1 MTYMHI
7 GKDFTPPDVEAKV
20 TGAAR
25 YAEDFKK
32 DGMVFARLL
41 TSPIPAGRVVSIDAE
56 AALAMPGVLGI
67 FTADDLPEA
76 APPANPALAKEW
88 VTYIGQPI
96 LAVAA
101 ESDFIAEEALSKIV
115 VEYQRRP
122 FVVDPL
128 DTLVEGGPDP
138 YPMGNTLIRNSG
150 EAAAGTT
157 ASGTDVGRIKWSID
171 QVTAFRNGRE
181 PVGAEFGSEWE
192 YGDLAAQFAA
202 CSTIIEE
209 PFVTIGQPHHSLES
223 RTAMAYWE
231 NGKCY
236 FHGSLQS
243 HTVGHNVLAGMLEM
257 DPANLVFIN
266 ENTGGGFGS
275 KIFPYPIM
283 AVTGRFSRALNRPVQ
298 LRITRNEEFYIGSAR
313 SGMQGWIKIGLKE
326 NGRVGAVDV
335 AIINDAGSGGGG
347 SGSSSAEHISIMFQP
362 EAMRFRGLSLYTN
375 TTPRGAQRGPGQNEM
390 AAVLAPMMDKA
401 ANQAGLDRVAFRR
414 VNAPRMDGK
423 IGERQNGLSSS
434 YMPEAIDKAA
444 QMFNW
449 QQKIS
454 QPKQVSA
461 TKVRGIG
468 VGQGFHTAGSNGYDG
483 LIRIA
488 ADGTIYLHTG
498 VGNLGTYSYAAVV
511 RAAAETLQCDWDNCV
526 VVHGNSELN
535 LPHSTYQG
543 GSNTIFTETRSSHVA
558 ALDIIEKMKEIAVGE
573 FGGST
578 ADYSIGGERVFLT
591 ADASKSMSYGEAAQK
606 AIEMGGKFSGMEYP
620 DNINATTARSVQ
632 AMQGTGLIGVAKDLL
647 PRSGAVP
654 GMAIAFVEIELD
666 TETGKFDILDYSA
679 VAECGTVVHPKGLSQ
694 AMNGGGVWGFGMAQ
708 SERHVYDPQNGLP
721 ANIGLYQSKPPTYL
735 DVPVSMNTAGMDMPD
750 PQSPVGARGIGEP
763 AQGCAVAALMSAFS
777 DALDG
782 HLFNRT
788 PVTADMIVNHIAQN
802 GHNTGNLKTNTF

>member
-41 TSPIPAGRVVSIDAE
+41 TSPIPAGRVVSIDAS
-56 AALAMPGVLGI
+56 AALAMPGVLGV

-101 ESDFIAEEALSKIV
+101 ESDLLAEEALSKIV

-128 DTLVEGGPDP
+128 DTLTEGGPDP
-138 YPMGNTLIRNSG
+138 YPMGNTLVNRGS

-181 PVGAEFGSEWE
+181 PVGAEFGAEWE
-192 YGDLAAQFAA
+192 YGDLAARFAE

-223 RTAMAYWE
+223 RTGMAYWE

-243 HTVGHNVLAGMLEM
+243 HTVGHAALAGMLDM
-257 DPANLVFIN
+257 DPANLIFIN

-335 AIINDAGSGGGG
+335 AIVNDAGSGGGG
-347 SGSSSAEHISIMFQP
+347 SGSSSAEHVSIMFQP

-401 ANQAGLDRVAFRR
+401 ANEAGLDRVAFRR

-423 IGERQNGLSSS
+423 IGERQGGLSSS

-449 QQKIS
+449 QQKIA

-511 RAAAETLQCDWDNCV
+511 RAAAEALQCNWDNCV

-591 ADASKSMSYGEAAQK
+591 SDNSKGMSYGEAAQK
-606 AIEMGGKFSGMEYP
+606 AIEMGGKYSGMEYP

-632 AMQGTGLIGVAKDLL
+632 AMAGTGLIGVAKDLL

-679 VAECGTVVHPKGLSQ
+679 VAECGTVVHPQGLSQ

-721 ANIGLYQSKPPTYL
+721 ANVGLYQSKPPTYL
-735 DVPVSMNTAGMDMPD
+735 DVPVHMNTAGMDMPD
-750 PQSPVGARGIGEP
+750 SQSPVGAKGIGEP
-763 AQGCAVAALMSAFS
+763 AQGCAVAALMSAIS